1 MDYLI
6 DGPETFSNVRSSA
19 VDCPPREIDRN
30 AVLDHASELRSLGRC
45 DEADDI
51 LKPLLQPFPAH
62 SDVLVQYA
70 RNAAARQ
77 DWQEAIRRWDAVAT
91 AHPDLRYEA
100 DLNTVLHLRDL
111 KLVDD
116 ADMLISRLKQALPDD
131 VEIMRQWCLNPHY
144 SHSWSI
150 AADRWEAFRARWP
163 DNPAGYSWGSGALR
177 ELGRL
182 DEASTLQDTVRDRF
196 DEDIH
201 FGMESALLLG
211 RRGHWTEALQRWDAL
226 HAAHPAVT
234 DIVALRERARLLASY
249 ARADEGASAP
259 DLGIASVTTLQP
271 APAARRQR
279 MSILFKPSALLLEF
293 ESLGSDCEVG
303 LLQRLHGGE
312 PLGLFRWG
320 GPVIDNLITGLQ
332 REFADLGTPGTF
344 RLESRGSEYLMYD
357 DIYKF
362 VMHTYI
368 PVDPSREERI
378 SQQLGRR
385 MAYLRRLLIA
395 QIAAANRIFVFKDVL
410 SSGLPTIRVL
420 HQHMRR
426 FGPSNLLVVQAARAG
441 TRATDVEQIDDGLF
455 IGYVSAFGNMPANP
469 DGSWNIPVQEWI
481 TLFRVVYSA
490 VN

>member
-1 MDYLI
+1 MDFI
-6 DGPETFSNVRSSA
+6 TDGPGTFSDARPIA
-19 VDCPPREIDRN
+19 ADPPLQETDRN
-30 AVLDHASELRSLGRC
+30 AALDRASELRRLGRC
-45 DEADDI
+45 EEADGV
-51 LKPLLQPFPAH
+51 LRPLLQPFPAH

-91 AHPDLRYEA
+91 AHPDLRDAA
-100 DLNTVLHLRDL
+100 DLNKVLLLREL

-116 ADMLISRLKQALPDD
+116 ADTLVCRLKRMLPDD
-131 VEIMRQWCLNPHY
+131 LEIMRQWCLNPHY
-144 SHSWSI
+144 SPNWSM
-150 AADRWEAFRARWP
+150 AVDRWEAFRARWP

-182 DEASTLQDTVRDRF
+182 DEAKALQDAVRDRF

-211 RRGHWTEALQRWDAL
+211 RRGHWAEALQRWDAL
-226 HAAHPAVT
+226 HAANPAAT
-234 DIVALRERARLLASY
+234 DILALREEARLLASY
-249 ARADEGASAP
+249 ARADEGASVP
-259 DLGIASVTTLQP
+259 DLSFASMTTLQP
-271 APAARRQR
+271 APADRRQR

-332 REFADLGTPGTF
+332 REFADLGAPGTF
-344 RLESRGSEYLMYD
+344 RLEARGSEYLMFD
-357 DIYKF
+357 DIYKI

-368 PVDPSREERI
+368 AIDPSREDKI
-378 SQQLGRR
+378 AQQLGRR
-385 MAYLRRLLIA
+385 MAFLRRLLIA
-395 QIAAANRIFVFKDVL
+395 QIAAANRVFVFKDVL
-410 SSGLPTIRVL
+410 SSGLPKIRVL
-420 HQHMRR
+420 HQHLRR
-426 FGPSNLLVVQAARAG
+426 FGPSTLLVVQAAGAG
-441 TRATDVEQIDDGLF
+441 ARATDVEQLEDGLF
-455 IGYVSAFGNMPANP
+455 VGYVSAFGNMPVNP

-481 TLFRVVYSA
+481 TLFRVVYAA
-490 VN
+490 VS